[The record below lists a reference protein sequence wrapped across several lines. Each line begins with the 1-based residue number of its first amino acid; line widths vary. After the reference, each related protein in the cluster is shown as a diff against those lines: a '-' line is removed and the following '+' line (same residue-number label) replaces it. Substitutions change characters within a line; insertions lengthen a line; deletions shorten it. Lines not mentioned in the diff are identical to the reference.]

1 MSIDNETV
9 LLISGASDAWAR
21 FQIESVGNSL
31 TELVAREGGAAWAG
45 WTENGLKVRIQ
56 RFSTETLRELLD
68 AYLATVQKRQGASCV
83 VEQQVPASPLPD
95 NAAGE
100 IPEGTVFRQKLT
112 KKFLD
117 ALPEGAC
124 VVSNLCGGDEE
135 IFAERVG
142 PPESRETIW
151 KRAVLAGANNRLCRV
166 VWTQGDFDGMDQNQ
180 RLKGR

>member
-1 MSIDNETV
+1 MDGETV
-9 LLISGASDAWAR
+9 LLISGDPDAWAR

-31 TELVAREGGAAWAG
+31 TELVAREGGVAWAG

-56 RFSTETLRELLD
+56 GFSTETLRELLD
-68 AYLATVQKRQGASCV
+68 AYLAAVQKRHGASSV

-95 NAAGE
+95 IAAGE
-100 IPEGTVFRQKLT
+100 IPWGTVLRQKLT
-112 KKFLD
+112 KKFLY

-124 VVSNLCGGDEE
+124 VVSNLYGGDEE

-142 PPESRETIW
+142 PPESREIIW

-166 VWTQGDFDGMDQNQ
+166 VWTQVDFDGVDQNH
-180 RLKGR
+180 RLEGR